1 MGLSSDVVNFSHKS
15 TKPVCQ
21 LNVHRTLTQMR
32 NLLIPSPQKCLGVI
46 NEMLPILS
54 KKRVDNLIAEA
65 QEAQFKLEFVPS
77 NTVEYVQTLT
87 FLDEIQVSLML
98 RLRSEILF

>member
-1 MGLSSDVVNFSHKS
+1 
-15 TKPVCQ
+15 
-21 LNVHRTLTQMR
+21 MR

-54 KKRVDNLIAEA
+54 KKRVDHLIAEA

-87 FLDEIQVSLML
+87 FLDEIQVENDS
-98 RLRSEILF
+98 IFHGGGDAGKTFI